1 MYDPDFVKSKGDRG
15 RSLPPQYIFDD
26 EKILVQR
33 TRRGMKRKLVCYYDD
48 SNYYNLNRLS
58 NIVLTNKDYSLRFI
72 YGILNS
78 RLMDFYFNLY
88 FNEYEVKPIH
98 LSQLPISSNKDN
110 KLGSKPELNL
120 SLNKELQE
128 ISKKFQRTLQR
139 KFEFDKLSNK
149 LQDWYLL
156 SFDDFIK
163 ELNKKKIK
171 LSLSEES
178 EWEEFFNN
186 ESMKALEILNSINE
200 VDKEIDKMVYD
211 LYGLTK
217 EEIEIVEN
225 S

>member
-1 MYDPDFVKSKGDRG
+1 MLWLIREICPVKMGDARKYG
-15 RSLPPQYIFDD
+15 LSYM
-26 EKILVQR
+26 
-33 TRRGMKRKLVCYYDD
+33 RR
-48 SNYYNLNRLS
+48 
-58 NIVLTNKDYSLRFI
+58 
-72 YGILNS
+72 
-78 RLMDFYFNLY
+78 
-88 FNEYEVKPIH
+88 
-98 LSQLPISSNKDN
+98 LPIKTSNN
-110 KLGSKPELNL
+110 QFQLKLIDEVDKII

-128 ISKKFQRTLQR
+128 ISIKFQRTLLR

-178 EWEEFFNN
+178 EWEEFFNK

-217 EEIEIVEN
+217 EEIEIIQN

>member
-1 MYDPDFVKSKGDRG
+1 M
-15 RSLPPQYIFDD
+15 
-26 EKILVQR
+26 
-33 TRRGMKRKLVCYYDD
+33 RR
-48 SNYYNLNRLS
+48 
-58 NIVLTNKDYSLRFI
+58 
-72 YGILNS
+72 
-78 RLMDFYFNLY
+78 
-88 FNEYEVKPIH
+88 
-98 LSQLPISSNKDN
+98 LPIKTSNN
-110 KLGSKPELNL
+110 QFQLKLIDEVDKII

-128 ISKKFQRTLQR
+128 ISIKFQRTLLR

-171 LSLSEES
+171 LSLSGES
-178 EWEEFFNN
+178 EWEEFFNK

-200 VDKEIDKMVYD
+200 LDKEIDKMVYD

-217 EEIEIVEN
+217 EEIEIIQN